1 MLFGILSQDESLV
14 ELWLVVVGSIPGA
27 SLSLCASE
35 TLSAGPTPL
44 KHTKDVLLFFS
55 IQEVLSACVTSC
67 RGEQEVT
74 GEQEVET
81 GLLVLK
87 RQRRS
92 RVLCCDPG
100 RPAP

>member
-1 MLFGILSQDESLV
+1 MRVLV
-14 ELWLVVVGSIPGA
+14 ELWVVVVGSVPGGLA
-27 SLSLCASE
+27 VALCIRNPECWTNSSQ
-35 TLSAGPTPL
+35 THQRRLV
-44 KHTKDVLLFFS
+44 VLLNTGS
-55 IQEVLSACVTSC
+55 LSACVTSC

-87 RQRRS
+87 KQRRS